1 LPNRKNLTIL
11 FLAFFALRLMFGL
24 FRAQFRE
31 TDQFQTYLIGLKTYT
46 TGTWPWFG
54 PDVNGMENSFKSQI
68 PGALEGLLIGLP
80 FYLLPFPEA
89 PFILLN
95 ILSLAGVAL
104 LAWYIVKRLPGLPY
118 IWLFI
123 WIAVAPWSIH
133 ESTVMIN
140 PAFTFLPSILFF
152 IAFMESLPFFTLNL
166 VSAGWA
172 NAGMGFSLFW
182 IMQFHFSYVYLVPLA
197 LFSLAFQ
204 VFKEKKW
211 MAPLFFILGSLPML
225 ALIVPTYMKFGLARG
240 NVAGGFAVP
249 FNWGNVGEFWTI
261 LARYLSLVS
270 FEIPRFI
277 GENTKSRIHFLAI
290 EHPFLLVPG
299 GLLWPIG
306 LLQPFF
312 LAALW
317 FRELRLRFQW
327 LFWAVLAGL
336 CLLLAVSNWNDAP
349 KTLFLTMGIM
359 AITLALGF
367 WASRLKP
374 EKAGP
379 QWKELNLLL
388 SFIFAMVYASFWF
401 TVKMPLSH
409 IYFLF
414 FPLLMTYSCYCWM
427 AFREIRA
434 WRLAAKAFVILGVV
448 FQVGYAIA
456 VEPRDSIYPW
466 WPAIKQAIDQKNYHL
481 MGERRPE
488 SLY

>member
-1 LPNRKNLTIL
+1 MPNRKNLTIL

-80 FYLLPFPEA
+80 FYLIPFPEA

-95 ILSLAGVAL
+95 LLSLAGVAL
-104 LAWYIVKRLPGLPY
+104 LTWYIVKRLPGISY

-166 VSAGWA
+166 VPERWA

-204 VFKEKKW
+204 ALREKKW
-211 MAPLFFILGSLPML
+211 MAPVFFALGSLPML
-225 ALIVPTYMKFGLARG
+225 ALILPTYLKFGLARG

-270 FEIPRFI
+270 FEVPRFI
-277 GENTKSRIHFLAI
+277 GENTKSRLHFLGV

-299 GLLWPIG
+299 LLLWVIG
-306 LLQPFF
+306 LVQPFF
-312 LAALW
+312 LASVW

-327 LFWAVLAGL
+327 LFWAVFLGL
-336 CLLLAVSNWNDAP
+336 CLLLAVSNWGDAA
-349 KTLFLTMGIM
+349 KSLSLSVGIM

-367 WASRLKP
+367 WVGRLNP

-379 QWKELNLLL
+379 QWKELNLLF
-388 SFIFAMVYASFWF
+388 SFVFAMVYASFWF

-427 AFREIRA
+427 TFREKKA

-448 FQVGYAIA
+448 FQVGFAIA

-466 WPAIKQAIDQKNYHL
+466 WTAIKQAIDQKNYHL